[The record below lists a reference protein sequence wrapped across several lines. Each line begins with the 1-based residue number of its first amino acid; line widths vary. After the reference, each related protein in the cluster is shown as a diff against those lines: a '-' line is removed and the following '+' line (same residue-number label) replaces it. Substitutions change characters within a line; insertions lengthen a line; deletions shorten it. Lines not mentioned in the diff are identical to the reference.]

1 MVDGGQAGPSEPGL
15 WSGRADPRTRP
26 DTPAMT
32 ALTAAV
38 LLLVASHAV
47 PAHAAVR
54 RALTGRL
61 GLRGFRVLHS
71 LLSVAALAAV
81 VVAYRLAEPGLWIW
95 YPAFEWRWLT
105 IGAMAVA
112 SVLLVCRFTQRPAG
126 EPHGIHRITTTPGS
140 MAVLLWSLGHLAVM
154 GDQRR
159 VILFAGM
166 LAIALVSL
174 VRNAGLARPAGLMG
188 TIPFARILLGR
199 ERLVAGEIG
208 VWRPLLGLLLYAA
221 LLALHPLVFGVDPL
235 AGIL

>member
-1 MVDGGQAGPSEPGL
+1 
-15 WSGRADPRTRP
+15 
-26 DTPAMT
+26 MT

-47 PAHAAVR
+47 PVHAAVR

-61 GLRGFRVLHS
+61 GLRGFRILHS
-71 LLSVAALAAV
+71 LVSVLALAAV
-81 VVAYRLAEPGLWIW
+81 VAAYRQAEPGLWIW
-95 YPAFEWRWLT
+95 YPAFEARWLT
-105 IGAMAVA
+105 IGVMLPVTA
-112 SVLLVCRFTQRPAG
+112 LLVGRFTQRPAE
-126 EPHGIHRITTTPGS
+126 EPYGVYRITTTPGS
-140 MAVLLWSLGHLAVM
+140 MAVLLWSLGHLAAV

-174 VRNAGLARPAGLMG
+174 VRNAGVARPRGLLG

-199 ERLVAGEIG
+199 ERLVPGETG
-208 VWRPLLGLLLYAA
+208 AWRPALALLLYAA

-235 AGIL
+235 AGVL